1 MSIFVPIV
9 FGDDRGMRLAG
20 EAAEGHARAWIDDIR
35 LGHLGSF
42 PEIAMREDQGERH
55 SRLPAPLAFLSPRI
69 VAAIADG
76 TRQRRAAAPQAG
88 FLTAA
93 PIFLGKDSRQFRAFI
108 DVEQVLQHVRPV
120 ECGSHEEPKFT

>member
-42 PEIAMREDQGERH
+42 PEIAAREDQGERH
-55 SRLPAPLAFLSPRI
+55 IRLLPPLAFWLPRI
-69 VAAIADG
+69 VAAIADARVPADLAVTG
-76 TRQRRAAAPQAG
+76 WPKPCGRHTWPGAQGPR
-88 FLTAA
+88 
-93 PIFLGKDSRQFRAFI
+93 
-108 DVEQVLQHVRPV
+108 
-120 ECGSHEEPKFT
+120 ECSLPLLEFATTSSGASG